1 MLARSAGHATD
12 PAPRRWA
19 RMLRTTTGL
28 ALTLTLM
35 TDVALATPLPPPRE
49 LVSSEGAPL
58 APAEVLRREHEVTL
72 AVGTGLLRCD
82 GSAPG

>member
-1 MLARSAGHATD
+1 
-12 PAPRRWA
+12 
-19 RMLRTTTGL
+19 MLRTTTGL

-58 APAEVLRREHEVTL
+58 APAEASFWALPLDEDNTIG
-72 AVGTGLLRCD
+72 AAAG
-82 GSAPG
+82 